1 MRDPERQHQGVV
13 GTKGPEQETKSW
25 GDQSSGNWP
34 RGTKRDV
41 VHSMSYVCRA
51 PQGRRLLSEGS
62 TPVTRP
68 FPAIRHPRGVSH
80 TECGFSSLSLTQSC
94 MAKSLCIWFCAPG
107 EVGSYLGLVG
117 TCSARSGK
125 ARSMATCTGCCLAR
139 LISTWEGHHLTHTHT
154 PIVILAKVLF
164 QSQGCQMPKRNK

>member
-1 MRDPERQHQGVV
+1 MQGS
-13 GTKGPEQETKSW
+13 P
-25 GDQSSGNWP
+25 
-34 RGTKRDV
+34 
-41 VHSMSYVCRA
+41 
-51 PQGRRLLSEGS
+51 GRRSPSEGS

-107 EVGSYLGLVG
+107 EVGSYLGLIG

-154 PIVILAKVLF
+154 PIVILAKEHSKVRGVKCPSGINEAQPCPQIPPGIPRGPGVEVTEPGLCLKRLS
-164 QSQGCQMPKRNK
+164 SQNGMARLVDKA